1 MDDREELVDLEL
13 ATSVVWTRDNW
24 DPDDRGCYS
33 QVVHTNEQAADRVL
47 QSEWLRRKLEEAWD
61 AGFDTRDPRKYIGT
75 RKRLN
80 PHRKATNHDTE

>member
-1 MDDREELVDLEL
+1 MDDREELVKLGL
-13 ATSVVWTRDNW
+13 ASSIVFRKDAF
-24 DPDDRGCYS
+24 DPEDRGGS
-33 QVVHTNEQAADRVL
+33 VIVVHTNEQAADRVL

-80 PHRKATNHDTE
+80 PHRKATDG